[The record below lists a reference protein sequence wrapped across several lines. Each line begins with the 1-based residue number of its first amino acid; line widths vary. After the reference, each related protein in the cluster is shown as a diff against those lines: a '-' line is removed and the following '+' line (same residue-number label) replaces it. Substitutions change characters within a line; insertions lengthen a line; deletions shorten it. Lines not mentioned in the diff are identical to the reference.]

1 MIEQSSSSSLVVISG
16 PSGSGKTTL
25 VERLDDDPRVDLAVT
40 ATTRRPREG
49 EQDGVDYHFLS
60 REEFERRIAAG
71 DFVEYNEVF
80 RNGHFYGSLR
90 ASLEEGLANKD
101 KLYVLEID
109 VEGGL
114 KLKQLGYA
122 GRYVFIAPPS
132 EEELVRRLKGRGT
145 ESAAALE
152 QRLKKVQTEMEL
164 KDQYDRTITN
174 DDLARALREL
184 RVYLG
189 LEVAGEQAR

>member
-1 MIEQSSSSSLVVISG
+1 MTDSSSTSSLVVISG

-25 VERLDDDPRVDLAVT
+25 VERLEEDSRVKLAVT
-40 ATTRRPREG
+40 ATTRSPRQG
-49 EQDGVDYHFLS
+49 EVDGVDYHFLS

-90 ASLEEGLANKD
+90 SSLEDGLANKD
-101 KLYVLEID
+101 QLYVLEID

-114 KLKQLGYA
+114 KLKELGYS

-132 EEELVRRLKGRGT
+132 EEELIRRLKGRGT
-145 ESAAALE
+145 ESAEALE
-152 QRLKKVQTEMEL
+152 ERLKKVQTEMEL
-164 KDQYDRTITN
+164 KDGYDRTITN
-174 DDLARALREL
+174 DDLTRALGEL
-184 RVYLG
+184 RAYLD
-189 LEVAGEQAR
+189 LEAAGDQAS